1 MIQFEWRQ
9 VATLAGKEFRD
20 RVRNRWVLAVAVVFT
35 VFSVAISYFGGAE
48 QGTLGPRSIEF
59 VITSLVS
66 LVIYLVPLI
75 ALLLG
80 FDAIVGERERG
91 SLDLLLAL
99 PLTRGEL
106 LLGKYLGLAGALACS
121 TLAGFA
127 LMAGLL
133 YARFGWPGLYQYLG
147 FVLSATL
154 LGLAFLS
161 LALFLSVLSRDR
173 TRASGMAIALWFF
186 FVLVFDLLLLGLL
199 VAGSGQPGGASGG
212 IAGSLFSGDWVA
224 WLLLLNPAD
233 IFRILNIFSLD
244 QLRSLGGVAGIVP
257 PSLADPWL
265 MSGAMLAW
273 IAVPLVLAAR
283 RFR

>member
-1 MIQFEWRQ
+1 MTRLEWRQ

-20 RVRNRWVLAVAVVFT
+20 RTRNRWVLAVAVVFT
-35 VFSVAISYFGGAE
+35 VFSVVISYFGGAE
-48 QGTLGPRSIEF
+48 QGSLGPRSIEF

-106 LLGKYLGLAGALACS
+106 LLGKYLGLAAALALS
-121 TLAGFA
+121 TGAGFA
-127 LMAGLL
+127 LMAVLL
-133 YARFGWPGLYQYLG
+133 YLQFGWAGLYPYLG
-147 FVLSATL
+147 FVLCATL

-161 LALFLSVLSRDR
+161 LALLLSVVSRER
-173 TRASGMAIALWFF
+173 TRASGLAIALWFL

-199 VAGSGQPGGASGG
+199 VAG
-212 IAGSLFSGDWVA
+212 GSNADGVLGGDWVA

-233 IFRILNIFSLD
+233 IFRILNVFSLD
-244 QLRSLGGVAGIVP
+244 QLRSLGGAVSVVP
-257 PSLADPWL
+257 PALASPWL
-265 MSGAMLAW
+265 LGGAMLGW
-273 IAVPLVLAAR
+273 IVVPLGLATR